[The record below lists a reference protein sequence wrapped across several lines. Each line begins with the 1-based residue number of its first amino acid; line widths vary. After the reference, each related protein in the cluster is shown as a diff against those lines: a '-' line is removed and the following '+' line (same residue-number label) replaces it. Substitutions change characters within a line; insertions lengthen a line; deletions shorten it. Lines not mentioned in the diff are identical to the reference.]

1 VSDRA
6 ARVAIAV
13 LSAAGLGVAGYLS
26 WARAAKETVACPI
39 GGGGCETVAQSSYS
53 ELAGIPVAY
62 LGAATYVVLLA
73 LALSTSEAAR
83 AALAT
88 LALAGTAFAIYL
100 IAVMAFVIDAACS
113 WCLAS
118 DAVLASIAALAVLR
132 LRVRPSGPGAAPAAR
147 SGRGSP

>member
-1 VSDRA
+1 VSDRG
-6 ARVAIAV
+6 ARLAIAG
-13 LSAAGLGVAGYLS
+13 LSVAGLGVAGYLS
-26 WARAAKETVACPI
+26 WARAANETVACPI
-39 GGGGCETVAQSSYS
+39 GGGCETVAQSSYS

-88 LALAGTAFAIYL
+88 LALAGTAFAVYL